1 MKIIPRLPTKMEAKV
16 DTLCLLAQPKERQQQ
31 FKNKNNENLQK
42 IELYGS
48 PTTKEI
54 KKKHSSRPV
63 GGVEK
68 GSQVERT
75 RSKAMAGG
83 PREVVDCGAGQAKL
97 QLDGEAA
104 GGGPVTDC
112 TTQSSSAGK

>member
-1 MKIIPRLPTKMEAKV
+1 M
-16 DTLCLLAQPKERQQQ
+16 
-31 FKNKNNENLQK
+31 
-42 IELYGS
+42 
-48 PTTKEI
+48 
-54 KKKHSSRPV
+54 
-63 GGVEK
+63 EK

-112 TTQSSSAGK
+112 TTQGSRMGKQSLKPLIENICGGRGGGRNSQPHRRVP